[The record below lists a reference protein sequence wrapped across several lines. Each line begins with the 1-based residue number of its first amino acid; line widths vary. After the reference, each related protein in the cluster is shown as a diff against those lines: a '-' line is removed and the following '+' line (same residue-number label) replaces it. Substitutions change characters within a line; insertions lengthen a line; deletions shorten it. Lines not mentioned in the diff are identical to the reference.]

1 MANIL
6 TVEDDSH
13 ITEQIT
19 FLLDSF
25 GYHSRFLLEP
35 EFLFEMLEM
44 KSVDLILMDV
54 NMPGVDGLS
63 LLKQLKNH
71 AIYKNIPV
79 IMLTADTDETILTKC
94 FDAGAMDFI
103 KKPLSEIEL
112 RARIKSALEIKSQI
126 SEVERINDLLKT
138 TLDGMA
144 EGVVTLD
151 RHFHIKMISKNACK
165 ILDVAEEQ
173 TIGNPAVHALGP
185 QIAGPS
191 GELTKYATKSRA
203 VFDIPTQLMGNS
215 GVNTPVNLSI
225 IPLDSNSQA
234 EGWLLLFR
242 DLRQEE
248 SLLRKKVRGISFG
261 RMVSCDP
268 KMAEIFELIEKIALS
283 SAVVFIGGESGTGK
297 DLVARE
303 IHDRSRRAQGPFHAV
318 NCAAIS
324 PNLMESEFFG
334 HEKGAFTGAH
344 KRKLGRFELAYKGTL
359 FLDEVGDISLELQ
372 GKLLRVLQEQEFER
386 VGGTRTIQTDVRVIA
401 ATNKDLQKMV
411 REQQFRDDLYYRLH
425 VIPIHLPPLRER
437 VQDIPLLVS
446 YFIERF
452 NKKEKRAV
460 VNMNP
465 DALRLLLNH
474 HWPGNIR
481 ELYSA
486 IEYTFAVS
494 GGIVLQKKHL
504 PDTILDKVTKEI
516 PEIRPP
522 ENEKDL
528 IVQVLQQTNFNKP
541 KAAALLGIHRVTLYR
556 KMKKYGL

>member
-6 TVEDDSH
+6 TVEDDSS

-19 FLLDSF
+19 YLLDSF
-25 GYHSRFLLEP
+25 GYHSQVLLEP
-35 EFLFEMLEM
+35 EFLFEMLEI

-63 LLKQLKNH
+63 LLKQLKDH
-71 AIYKNIPV
+71 AIYQKIPV
-79 IMLTADTDETILTKC
+79 IMLTSDTDETVLTKC
-94 FDAGAMDFI
+94 FDTGAMDFI

-112 RARIKSALEIKSQI
+112 RARIKSALVIKNQI
-126 SEVERINDLLKT
+126 NEVERINDLLKT

-151 RHFHIKMISKNACK
+151 RHFLIKMISINACK
-165 ILDVAEEQ
+165 ILDVSQEQ
-173 TIGNPAVHALGP
+173 TVGNPAVSVLGP

-191 GELTKYATKSRA
+191 GELAKYATKTRA

-225 IPLDSNSQA
+225 IPLDSSSQS

-248 SLLRKKVRGISFG
+248 SLLRKKARGISFG

-268 KMAEIFELIEKIALS
+268 KMAEIFELVDKIALS
-283 SAVVFIGGESGTGK
+283 SAVVFIEGESGTGK
-297 DLVARE
+297 DLVAKE

-386 VGGTRTIQTDVRVIA
+386 VGGTQTIQTDVRVIA

-411 REQQFRDDLYYRLH
+411 QEQQFRDDLYYRLH

-446 YFIERF
+446 SFIERL
-452 NKKEKRAV
+452 NKKENRNV

-474 HWPGNIR
+474 NWPGNIR
-481 ELYSA
+481 ELYSSVSYA
-486 IEYTFAVS
+486 FAVS
-494 GGIVLQKKHL
+494 SGIVLQKKHL
-504 PDTILDKVTKEI
+504 PDTIREIDVTRH
-516 PEIRPP
+516 PELKPP
-522 ENEKDL
+522 KSEKDL
-528 IVQVLQQTNFNKP
+528 IVQALQQTHFNKP

-556 KMKKYGL
+556 KLKKYGL